1 MQLRM
6 GVVQIK
12 YDDNKD
18 IALTIVVPTYNE
30 KLNVRPLV
38 SLLDKALV
46 DINWEVVFVDDDSPD
61 GTADEVREL
70 ARTRL
75 DVRVIHRI
83 GRRGLSGACIEG
95 ILSSAAPYVA
105 VMDGDLQHDETV
117 LISMIASFNADP
129 ELNLVIGS
137 RNVEGGSSGNGL
149 SGIRSFGSD
158 MATVMARKLLKIRV
172 QDPMSGFFMIKLE
185 SFRGVVGELQ
195 RQGFKIL
202 TDLLS
207 ASRGSWKI
215 KEIPF
220 VFKERQYGQS
230 KMDSAVTLEYFGL
243 ILARLTGGTISIR
256 FVLFLFVGL
265 TGILVQLLMVGI
277 FLNVMFLSFFYS
289 QILAVILAMTSN
301 FFLNNILT
309 YRDQSLSGK
318 YILFGLLSFYFVCSL
333 GAVANVA
340 VANLVYNFVP
350 LWILASFFGSVIS
363 SLWNFMSS
371 KWLTWRVR

>member
-1 MQLRM
+1 M

-185 SFRGVVGELQ
+185 SFSDVVGELQ

-243 ILARLTGGTISIR
+243 ILARLTGGAISIR

>member
-1 MQLRM
+1 M

-18 IALTIVVPTYNE
+18 IALTIVGPTYNE

-185 SFRGVVGELQ
+185 SFRDVVGELQ

-243 ILARLTGGTISIR
+243 ILARLTGGAISIR

>member
-30 KLNVRPLV
+30 KLNIRPLV

-70 ARTRL
+70 AITRL

-117 LISMIASFNADP
+117 LISMIASFNTDP

-149 SGIRSFGSD
+149 SGMRSFGSNI
-158 MATVMARKLLKIRV
+158 ATVMARKLLKIQV

-185 SFRGVVGELQ
+185 SFREVVGELQ
-195 RQGFKIL
+195 KQGFKIL

-207 ASRGSWKI
+207 ASRGGWKI

-243 ILARLTGGTISIR
+243 ILARLTGGAISIR
-256 FVLFLFVGL
+256 FVLFLFVGC

-277 FLNVMFLSFFYS
+277 FLNIMSLSFFYS
-289 QILAVILAMTSN
+289 QILAVTVAMTSN

-309 YRDQSLSGK
+309 YRDQSLNGK

-333 GAVANVA
+333 GAIANVA

-350 LWILASFFGSVIS
+350 LWILASFFGSVVS

>member
-38 SLLDKALV
+38 SLLDKALI

-185 SFRGVVGELQ
+185 SFRDVVGELQ

-243 ILARLTGGTISIR
+243 ILARLTGGAISIR

>member
-1 MQLRM
+1 M

-70 ARTRL
+70 AITRL

-149 SGIRSFGSD
+149 SGMRSFGSD
-158 MATVMARKLLKIRV
+158 VATVIARKLLKIQV

-185 SFRGVVGELQ
+185 SFREVVGELQ

-243 ILARLTGGTISIR
+243 ILARLTGGAISIR

-265 TGILVQLLMVGI
+265 TGLLVQLIMLK
-277 FLNVMFLSFFYS
+277 FLLNVLALEYKYL
-289 QILAVILAMTSN
+289 QTLAVITAMTSN
-301 FFLNNILT
+301 FFLNNTLT
-309 YRDQSLSGK
+309 YRDQSLRGR
-318 YILFGLLSFYFVCSL
+318 YMLFGLLSFYFVCSF
-333 GAVANVA
+333 GAVANISVA
-340 VANLVYNFVP
+340 SWIESSSKLP
-350 LWILASFFGSVIS
+350 ILASFLGGVIS
-363 SLWNFMSS
+363 SLWNFISS

>member
-158 MATVMARKLLKIRV
+158 MATVMARKLLEIRV

-185 SFRGVVGELQ
+185 SFRDVVGELQ

-243 ILARLTGGTISIR
+243 ILARLTGGAISIR

>member
-185 SFRGVVGELQ
+185 SFSDVVGELQ

-243 ILARLTGGTISIR
+243 ILARLTGGAISIR

>member
-185 SFRGVVGELQ
+185 SFREVVGELQ
-195 RQGFKIL
+195 KQGFKIL

-207 ASRGSWKI
+207 ASRGGWKI

-243 ILARLTGGTISIR
+243 ILARLTGGAISIR

-289 QILAVILAMTSN
+289 QILAVTVAMTSN

-309 YRDQSLSGK
+309 YRDQSLNGK

>member
-1 MQLRM
+1 M

-185 SFRGVVGELQ
+185 SFRDVVGELQ

-243 ILARLTGGTISIR
+243 ILARLTGGAISIR

-318 YILFGLLSFYFVCSL
+318 YILLGLLSFYFVCSL

>member
-1 MQLRM
+1 M
-6 GVVQIK
+6 GVVQTK

-70 ARTRL
+70 AITRL

-158 MATVMARKLLKIRV
+158 MATVMARKLLKIQA

-185 SFRGVVGELQ
+185 SFREVVGELQ

-243 ILARLTGGTISIR
+243 ILARLTGGAISIR

-277 FLNVMFLSFFYS
+277 FLNVMFLSFFCS

-350 LWILASFFGSVIS
+350 LWILASFSGSVIS

>member
-1 MQLRM
+1 M

-137 RNVEGGSSGNGL
+137 RNVEGGSFGNGL

-185 SFRGVVGELQ
+185 SFREVVGELQ

-243 ILARLTGGTISIR
+243 ILARLTGGAISIR

>member
-1 MQLRM
+1 M

-46 DINWEVVFVDDDSPD
+46 DINWEVIFVDDDSPD

-149 SGIRSFGSD
+149 SGMRSFGSD
-158 MATVMARKLLKIRV
+158 LATVIARKLLKIQV

-185 SFRGVVGELQ
+185 SFREVVGELQ

-207 ASRGSWKI
+207 ASRGGWKI

-243 ILARLTGGTISIR
+243 ILARLTGGAISIR

>member
-1 MQLRM
+1 M

-137 RNVEGGSSGNGL
+137 RNIEGGSSGNGL
-149 SGIRSFGSD
+149 SGMRSFGSD
-158 MATVMARKLLKIRV
+158 MATVIARKLLKIQV

-185 SFRGVVGELQ
+185 SFRDVVGELQ

-243 ILARLTGGTISIR
+243 ILARLTGGAISIR

-265 TGILVQLLMVGI
+265 TGVLVQLLMVGI

>member
-1 MQLRM
+1 M

-12 YDDNKD
+12 HDDHKD

-185 SFRGVVGELQ
+185 SFRDVVGELQ

-243 ILARLTGGTISIR
+243 ILARLTGGAISIR

>member
-1 MQLRM
+1 M
-6 GVVQIK
+6 GVVQTK

-70 ARTRL
+70 AKTRL

-185 SFRGVVGELQ
+185 SFGDVVGELQ

-243 ILARLTGGTISIR
+243 ILARLTGGAISIR

>member
-1 MQLRM
+1 M
-6 GVVQIK
+6 GVVQTK

-70 ARTRL
+70 AITRL

-117 LISMIASFNADP
+117 LISMIASFNTDP

-158 MATVMARKLLKIRV
+158 MATVMARKLLKIQA

-185 SFRGVVGELQ
+185 SFREVVGELQ

-243 ILARLTGGTISIR
+243 ILARLTGGAISIR

-277 FLNVMFLSFFYS
+277 FLNVMFLSFFCS

-350 LWILASFFGSVIS
+350 LWILASFSGSVIS

>member
-172 QDPMSGFFMIKLE
+172 QDPLSGFFMIKLE
-185 SFRGVVGELQ
+185 SFRDVVGELQ

-243 ILARLTGGTISIR
+243 ILARLTGGAISIR

>member
-1 MQLRM
+1 M
-6 GVVQIK
+6 GVVQTK

-70 ARTRL
+70 AITRL

-149 SGIRSFGSD
+149 SGMRSFGSD
-158 MATVMARKLLKIRV
+158 VATVIARKLLKIQV

-185 SFRGVVGELQ
+185 SFREVVGELQ

-243 ILARLTGGTISIR
+243 ILARLTGGAISIR

-277 FLNVMFLSFFYS
+277 FLNVMFLSFFCS

-350 LWILASFFGSVIS
+350 LWILASFSGSVIS

>member
-1 MQLRM
+1 M
-6 GVVQIK
+6 GVVQTK

-70 ARTRL
+70 AITRL

-149 SGIRSFGSD
+149 SGMRSFGSD
-158 MATVMARKLLKIRV
+158 VATVMARKLLKIQV

-185 SFRGVVGELQ
+185 SFREVVGELQ

-243 ILARLTGGTISIR
+243 ILARLTGGAISIR

-277 FLNVMFLSFFYS
+277 FLNVIFLSFFYS

-350 LWILASFFGSVIS
+350 LWVLASFSGSVIS

>member
-1 MQLRM
+1 M
-6 GVVQIK
+6 GVVQTK

-70 ARTRL
+70 AITRL

-149 SGIRSFGSD
+149 SGMRSFGSD
-158 MATVMARKLLKIRV
+158 VATVIARKLLKIQV

-185 SFRGVVGELQ
+185 SFREVVGELQ

-243 ILARLTGGTISIR
+243 ILARLTGGAISIR

-277 FLNVMFLSFFYS
+277 FLNVMFLSFFYA

-350 LWILASFFGSVIS
+350 LWILASFSGSVIS

>member
-75 DVRVIHRI
+75 DIRVIHRI

-172 QDPMSGFFMIKLE
+172 QDPLSGFFMIKLE
-185 SFRGVVGELQ
+185 SFRDVVGELQ

-243 ILARLTGGTISIR
+243 ILARLTGGAISIR

>member
-149 SGIRSFGSD
+149 SGIRSFGSN

-185 SFRGVVGELQ
+185 SFSDVVGELQ

-243 ILARLTGGTISIR
+243 ILARLTGGAISIR

>member
-1 MQLRM
+1 
-6 GVVQIK
+6 
-12 YDDNKD
+12 
-18 IALTIVVPTYNE
+18 
-30 KLNVRPLV
+30 
-38 SLLDKALV
+38 
-46 DINWEVVFVDDDSPD
+46 
-61 GTADEVREL
+61 
-70 ARTRL
+70 
-75 DVRVIHRI
+75 
-83 GRRGLSGACIEG
+83 
-95 ILSSAAPYVA
+95 
-105 VMDGDLQHDETV
+105 
-117 LISMIASFNADP
+117 
-129 ELNLVIGS
+129 
-137 RNVEGGSSGNGL
+137 
-149 SGIRSFGSD
+149 
-158 MATVMARKLLKIRV
+158 LLKIQV
-172 QDPMSGFFMIKLE
+172 LDPMSGFFMIKLE
-185 SFRGVVGELQ
+185 SFREVVGELQ

-207 ASRGSWKI
+207 ASRGGWKI

-243 ILARLTGGTISIR
+243 ILARLTGGAISIR

-265 TGILVQLLMVGI
+265 TGILVQLLMVGF
-277 FLNVMFLSFFYS
+277 FLKVMFLSFFYS

>member
-185 SFRGVVGELQ
+185 SFSDVVGELQ

-207 ASRGSWKI
+207 ASRDGWKI

-243 ILARLTGGTISIR
+243 ILARLTGGAISIR

>member
-1 MQLRM
+1 MQLRI

-12 YDDNKD
+12 YGDNKD

-83 GRRGLSGACIEG
+83 GRRGLSGAC
-95 ILSSAAPYVA
+95 SAAPYVA
-105 VMDGDLQHDETV
+105 VMDGDLQQDETV

-185 SFRGVVGELQ
+185 SFRDVVGELQ

-220 VFKERQYGQS
+220 VF
-230 KMDSAVTLEYFGL
+230 
-243 ILARLTGGTISIR
+243 
-256 FVLFLFVGL
+256 
-265 TGILVQLLMVGI
+265 
-277 FLNVMFLSFFYS
+277 
-289 QILAVILAMTSN
+289 
-301 FFLNNILT
+301 
-309 YRDQSLSGK
+309 
-318 YILFGLLSFYFVCSL
+318 
-333 GAVANVA
+333 
-340 VANLVYNFVP
+340 
-350 LWILASFFGSVIS
+350 
-363 SLWNFMSS
+363 
-371 KWLTWRVR
+371 

>member
-1 MQLRM
+1 M

-46 DINWEVVFVDDDSPD
+46 DINWEVVFVDDNSPD
-61 GTADEVREL
+61 GTADEIREL

-149 SGIRSFGSD
+149 SGMRSFGSD
-158 MATVMARKLLKIRV
+158 VATVMARKLLKIQV

-185 SFRGVVGELQ
+185 SFREVVGELQ

-243 ILARLTGGTISIR
+243 ILARLTGGAISIR

-277 FLNVMFLSFFYS
+277 FLNVMFLSFFCS

-350 LWILASFFGSVIS
+350 LWILASFSGSVIS

>member
-1 MQLRM
+1 M
-6 GVVQIK
+6 GVVQTK

-46 DINWEVVFVDDDSPD
+46 DINWEVVFVDDNSPD
-61 GTADEVREL
+61 GTADEIREL

-158 MATVMARKLLKIRV
+158 MATVMARKLLKIQV

-185 SFRGVVGELQ
+185 SFREVVGELQ

-207 ASRGSWKI
+207 ASRGGWKI

-243 ILARLTGGTISIR
+243 ILARLTGGAISIR

-277 FLNVMFLSFFYS
+277 FLNVMFLSFFYA

-350 LWILASFFGSVIS
+350 LWILASFSGSVIS

>member
-1 MQLRM
+1 M

-172 QDPMSGFFMIKLE
+172 QDPLSGFFMIKLE
-185 SFRGVVGELQ
+185 SFRDVVGELQ

-243 ILARLTGGTISIR
+243 ILARLTGGAISIR

-301 FFLNNILT
+301 FFLNNTLT

>member
-1 MQLRM
+1 M

-185 SFRGVVGELQ
+185 SFSDVVGELQ

-207 ASRGSWKI
+207 ASRDGWKI

-243 ILARLTGGTISIR
+243 ILARLTGGAISIR

-318 YILFGLLSFYFVCSL
+318 YILLGLLSFYFVCSL

>member
-1 MQLRM
+1 M
-6 GVVQIK
+6 GVVQTK

-70 ARTRL
+70 AKTRL
-75 DVRVIHRI
+75 DVRVIHRV

-117 LISMIASFNADP
+117 LISMIASFNTDP

-149 SGIRSFGSD
+149 SGMRSFGSNI
-158 MATVMARKLLKIRV
+158 ATVMARKLLKIQV

-185 SFRGVVGELQ
+185 SFREVVGELQ
-195 RQGFKIL
+195 KQGFKIL

-207 ASRGSWKI
+207 ASRGGWKI

-243 ILARLTGGTISIR
+243 ILARLTGGAISIR
-256 FVLFLFVGL
+256 FVLFLFVGC

-277 FLNVMFLSFFYS
+277 FLNIMSLSFFYS
-289 QILAVILAMTSN
+289 QILAVTVAMTSN

-309 YRDQSLSGK
+309 YRDQSLNGK

-333 GAVANVA
+333 GAIANVA

-350 LWILASFFGSVIS
+350 LWILASFFGSVVS

>member
-149 SGIRSFGSD
+149 SGMRSFGSD

-185 SFRGVVGELQ
+185 SFRDVVGELQ

-202 TDLLS
+202 ADLLS

-243 ILARLTGGTISIR
+243 ILARLTGGAISIR

-277 FLNVMFLSFFYS
+277 FLKVMFLSFFYS

-301 FFLNNILT
+301 FFLNNLLT

>member
-1 MQLRM
+1 M

-46 DINWEVVFVDDDSPD
+46 DINWEVIFVDDDSPD

-149 SGIRSFGSD
+149 SGMRSFGSD
-158 MATVMARKLLKIRV
+158 MATVIARKLLKIQV

-185 SFRGVVGELQ
+185 SFREVVGELQ

-207 ASRGSWKI
+207 ASRGGWKI

-243 ILARLTGGTISIR
+243 ILARLTGGAISIR

>member
-1 MQLRM
+1 M

-172 QDPMSGFFMIKLE
+172 QDPLSGFFMIKLE
-185 SFRGVVGELQ
+185 SFRDVVGELQ

-243 ILARLTGGTISIR
+243 ILARLTGGAISIR

>member
-185 SFRGVVGELQ
+185 SFRDVVGELQ

-243 ILARLTGGTISIR
+243 ILARLTGGAISIR

-318 YILFGLLSFYFVCSL
+318 YILLGLLSFYFVCSL

>member
-137 RNVEGGSSGNGL
+137 RNVERGSSGNGL

-185 SFRGVVGELQ
+185 SFSDVVGELQ

-243 ILARLTGGTISIR
+243 ILARLTGGAISIR

-318 YILFGLLSFYFVCSL
+318 YILLGLLSFYFVCSL

-350 LWILASFFGSVIS
+350 LWILVSFFGSVIS

>member
-1 MQLRM
+1 M
-6 GVVQIK
+6 GVVQTK

-117 LISMIASFNADP
+117 LISMIASFNTDP

-149 SGIRSFGSD
+149 SGMRSFGSD
-158 MATVMARKLLKIRV
+158 IATVMARKLLKIQV

-185 SFRGVVGELQ
+185 SFREVVGELQ
-195 RQGFKIL
+195 KQGFKIL

-207 ASRGSWKI
+207 ASRGGWKI

-243 ILARLTGGTISIR
+243 ILARLTGGAISIR
-256 FVLFLFVGL
+256 FVLFLFVGC

-277 FLNVMFLSFFYS
+277 FLNIMSLSFFCS
-289 QILAVILAMTSN
+289 QILAVTVAMTSN

-309 YRDQSLSGK
+309 YRDQSLNGK

-333 GAVANVA
+333 GAIANVA

-350 LWILASFFGSVIS
+350 LWILASFFGSVVS

>member
-46 DINWEVVFVDDDSPD
+46 NINWEVVFVDDDSPD

-185 SFRGVVGELQ
+185 SFRDVVGELQ

-243 ILARLTGGTISIR
+243 ILARLTGGAISIR

-318 YILFGLLSFYFVCSL
+318 YILLGLLSFYFVCSL

>member
-1 MQLRM
+1 M

-46 DINWEVVFVDDDSPD
+46 DINWEVIFVDDDSPD

-149 SGIRSFGSD
+149 SGMRSFGSD
-158 MATVMARKLLKIRV
+158 MATVIARKLLKIQV

-185 SFRGVVGELQ
+185 SFREVVGELQ

-207 ASRGSWKI
+207 ASRGGWKI

-243 ILARLTGGTISIR
+243 ILARLTGGAISIR

-265 TGILVQLLMVGI
+265 TGILVQLLMVGF
-277 FLNVMFLSFFYS
+277 FLKVMFLSFFYS